1 MEEQNFIKD
10 RRGRVGEG
18 ADLNVL
24 FTLSGEKVKIQ
35 LIPLHNGHLGEEESA
50 HYREV

>member
-1 MEEQNFIKD
+1 M
-10 RRGRVGEG
+10 GEG

-24 FTLSGEKVKIQ
+24 FALSGEKVNT
-35 LIPLHNGHLGEEESA
+35 IPLHNGHLGEEESA